1 MLKVSVLRQ
10 KCVTLLPAS
19 FAGSRRGPFPT
30 GRISK
35 IGHKKEIHGE
45 IGLYMDYVYTCGVC
59 FSMFFLYTF
68 SRIMAKHG

>member
-19 FAGSRRGPFPT
+19 FAGSRRGAFPT

-45 IGLYMDYVYTCGVC
+45 IGLYMDYV
-59 FSMFFLYTF
+59 
-68 SRIMAKHG
+68 